1 MLLTQA
7 GDFVRSQSVYEMV
20 AGNCGGEVVGGEFW
34 DMGKICSAYIWKYGL
49 GYYYFFYFN

>member
-7 GDFVRSQSVYEMV
+7 GDFVWSQSVYEMV
-20 AGNCGGEVVGGEFW
+20 AGNCGGEVGGGEFW

-49 GYYYFFYFN
+49 GYYFFLF